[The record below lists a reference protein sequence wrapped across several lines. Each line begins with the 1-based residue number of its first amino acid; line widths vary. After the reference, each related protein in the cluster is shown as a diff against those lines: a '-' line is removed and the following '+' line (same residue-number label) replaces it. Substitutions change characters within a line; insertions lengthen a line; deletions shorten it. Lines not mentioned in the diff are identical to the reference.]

1 MAALKHEPFE
11 RKFELHGIRWE
22 LIDAFSLDAMKKR
35 DSIQVR
41 SHSPIAPI
49 DQVNRYVMAMQS
61 GQDFPPVVLWGDL
74 IIDGNTRIAAA
85 RRLGLTHFPAYR
97 VQCKNERVAIIL
109 GAALNQING
118 RPLTDTEA
126 RESALL
132 MMDDGYSDEYIA
144 REVQIHAGKVR
155 RWRREEDTSRRAE
168 KLGIEDQVSKL
179 SGNRRQKLSTV
190 THEAPFVELISALNE
205 REPSGDQFNA
215 VIDSVMKA
223 PSDEAAVEIVRTQVE
238 DWEPL
243 GKFRPGKVGAS
254 TAKRAN
260 APIASLLKNSAS
272 FYVDM
277 TLADEQI
284 PKWERLQDLVENV
297 LSEYRRLA
305 VAS

>member
-1 MAALKHEPFE
+1 MSALKHEPFE
-11 RKFELHGIRWE
+11 RKFELHGIKWE
-22 LIDAFSLDAMKKR
+22 LIDSFPLDSMKKR

-41 SHSPIAPI
+41 SHSPIAPA
-49 DQVNRYVMAMQS
+49 DQVNRYVMAMQA

-85 RRLGLTHFPAYR
+85 RKMGWTHFSAYR
-97 VQCKNERVAIIL
+97 VQCKNERAAIIL

-118 RPLTDTEA
+118 RPLADIEA

-144 REVQIHAGKVR
+144 REVQVHAGKVR
-155 RWRREEDTSRRAE
+155 RWRREEETYRRAE
-168 KLGIEDQVSKL
+168 KLGIQEQVSKL
-179 SGNRRQKLSTV
+179 SGNRRQKLAGV
-190 THEAPFVELISALNE
+190 THEAPFVELVSALNE
-205 REPSGDQFNA
+205 REPSSDQFNA
-215 VIDSVMKA
+215 AIDSVMKA
-223 PSDEAAVEIVRTQVE
+223 SSDEEAANVVRLQSE

-277 TLADEQI
+277 TLVDEQM
-284 PKWERLQDLVENV
+284 PKWERLQDLVEEV